1 MIETKRNFKKS
12 RKMKKLSVLW
22 VALAAITLIGCAPKK
37 PLTNQ
42 MIRDYKL
49 GEGELKKL
57 QYYVSSDIVLR
68 RGEKSEEEKQTDNDG
83 KLVISESASLDEIYI
98 PAGTPGVCVGVYP
111 GNKIAVSFDEKGD
124 DSKFLVFGDPN
135 NTGRF
140 RLMGAEWKNGQG
152 KLNYGGKVYYATGS
166 SAAAYLKISMKRVK
180 KFKRTRK
187 KVKGRRV

>member
-1 MIETKRNFKKS
+1 LLQPKQNNKKQK
-12 RKMKKLSVLW
+12 KMKRLSVLW
-22 VALAAITLIGCAPKK
+22 VALAALTLFSCAPKK

-42 MIRDYKL
+42 IIQDYKL

-68 RGEKSEEEKQTDNDG
+68 RGEKKEEEKGADDDG
-83 KLVISESASLDEIYI
+83 KLVISEQASLDEIYI

-111 GNKIAVSFDEKGD
+111 GNKIAISFDEKGD

-135 NTGRF
+135 NTGRY

-180 KFKRTRK
+180 KFKRSRK